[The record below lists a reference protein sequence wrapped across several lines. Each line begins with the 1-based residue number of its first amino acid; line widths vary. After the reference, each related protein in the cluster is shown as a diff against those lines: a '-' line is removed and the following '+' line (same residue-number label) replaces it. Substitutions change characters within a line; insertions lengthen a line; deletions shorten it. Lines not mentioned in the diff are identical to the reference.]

1 MVVEIN
7 SIQWNI
13 IFTNNVENLKR
24 PDGSITLGVTDIP
37 CRTIFIW
44 AGLTGRM
51 LRKVVIHELSHAFVF
66 SHEYELSI
74 DEEEF
79 LCSFIDTYAEDIIT
93 KADSL
98 LKGGLSIIRKFS

>member
-1 MVVEIN
+1 MVIDIN
-7 SIQWNI
+7 GIQWNVI
-13 IFTNNVENLKR
+13 STNDVDNLKR

-37 CRTIFIW
+37 CRTIFLW

-66 SHEYELSI
+66 SHEYELSL

-79 LCSFIDTYAEDIIT
+79 ICSFIDTHAIDILSM
-93 KADSL
+93 ADEL
-98 LKGGLSIIRKFS
+98 LLGENKKFS

>member
-1 MVVEIN
+1 MVIEIN
-7 SIQWNI
+7 GIQWSI
-13 IFTNNVENLKR
+13 IFTSDTENLKR

-37 CRTIFIW
+37 CRTIFLW

-66 SHEYELSI
+66 SHEYELSL

-79 LCSFIDTYAEDIIT
+79 LCSFIDTYAIDI
-93 KADSL
+93 
-98 LKGGLSIIRKFS
+98 LSMTDNIILESSEENSRR

>member
-1 MVVEIN
+1 MMIEIN
-7 SIQWNI
+7 GIQWNI
-13 IFTNNVENLKR
+13 IFTNNTDNLKR
-24 PDGSITLGVTDIP
+24 PDGSITLGVTDIL

-66 SHEYELSI
+66 SHEYELSL

-79 LCSFIDTYAEDIIT
+79 LCSFIDTYALDILSM
-93 KADSL
+93 ADEL
-98 LKGGLSIIRKFS
+98 ILGDNKEF